1 MKYEQIV
8 LVNKSEFTSE
18 VLTHNITL
26 TVSIVIRVESS
37 FFLGRR
43 KIVETEIHKVEKLK

>member
-8 LVNKSEFTSE
+8 LVNKSEFKS
-18 VLTHNITL
+18 VNKNITL
-26 TVSIVIRVESS
+26 TVSAVIRVESS

-43 KIVETEIHKVEKLK
+43 KIVETEIHKVEKLE